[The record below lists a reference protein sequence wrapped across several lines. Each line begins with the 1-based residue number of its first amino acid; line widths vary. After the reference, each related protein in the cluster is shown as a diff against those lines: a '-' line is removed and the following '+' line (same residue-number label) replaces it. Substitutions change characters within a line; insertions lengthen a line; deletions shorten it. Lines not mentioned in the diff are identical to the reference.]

1 MVLKVYKYF
10 ACCYK
15 ALKKFNVFLLLMLI
29 LTGDNN
35 DMDVLYVHGRGEHHE
50 EQSASQN
57 VTTCTA

>member
-50 EQSASQN
+50 
-57 VTTCTA
+57 